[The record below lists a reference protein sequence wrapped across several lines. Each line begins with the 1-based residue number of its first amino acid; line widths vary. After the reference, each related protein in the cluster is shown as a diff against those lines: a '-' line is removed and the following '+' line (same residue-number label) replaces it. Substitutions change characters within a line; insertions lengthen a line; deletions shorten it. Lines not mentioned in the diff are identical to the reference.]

1 MKRPPPMSSSDP
13 HILYDSCVNNITSP
27 SMYIVFE
34 RDQCYPQY
42 LITFILESEKQGKAQ
57 QSPYQQSPYFQTSY
71 ASHNYQLLQQR
82 QQDAITKIRQK
93 ALLKPLTTRPS
104 KPIKRHEPDTK
115 RPALSPSSDQASC
128 VIS

>member
-1 MKRPPPMSSSDP
+1 MKRPPPVSSSDP

-42 LITFILESEKQGKAQ
+42 LITFILESEKLGGLQR
-57 QSPYQQSPYFQTSY
+57 SPFLYNS
-71 ASHNYQLLQQR
+71 SHSHQLQQ
-82 QQDAITKIRQK
+82 QQDAINKIRQK
-93 ALLKPLTTRPS
+93 ARLKPLTTPPS
-104 KPIKRHEPDTK
+104 KPMKRSEPGTN
-115 RPALSPSSDQASC
+115 RPASSPSSDQASC